1 MIRLF
6 FGDGKMVDMVKTRA
20 GVSFALTD
28 EQKMLQKMAR
38 DFTTSEI
45 IPVAA
50 DYDEH
55 ATFPEDIFHKAR
67 ELGIVNMNIPA
78 EFGGVGASPFE
89 EVLVAEELGY
99 GCTGIST
106 SISTNALACLPIIL
120 SGNDKQKQHWLGER
134 VVEKGEIVS
143 YCVTEA
149 GAGSNVVGIQTRAEK
164 KGSSYIIN
172 GAKIFITNASHAHF
186 FTVFAKTNPDAGH
199 RGMSAF
205 IVDRNSPGV
214 KVGKK
219 FDKMGQRASDTA
231 EIVFENVE
239 VPEENRLGDEGTGF
253 YLAMKVFD
261 YSRPGVAAG
270 AVGLQRR
277 ALEESIK
284 YAKQREAF
292 GTPIYQHQAIG
303 HKIAD
308 MAMNYEASR
317 LLTWQAAWQVEAG
330 ITNSKIPAYA
340 KAFAADMA
348 TKAAVDAIQIF
359 GGYGYM
365 KEYPVEK
372 LLRDVKIFQIYE
384 GTSEIQ
390 RNIIVRELFK

>member
-1 MIRLF
+1 
-6 FGDGKMVDMVKTRA
+6 MVDMTKVQAA
-20 GVSFALTD
+20 GVSFALTE

-38 DFTTSEI
+38 DFTASEI

-55 ATFPEDIFHKAR
+55 ATFPEAIFHKAR

-78 EFGGVGASPFE
+78 EYGGVGASPFE
-89 EVLVAEELGY
+89 EVLVAEEIAY

-106 SISTNALACLPIIL
+106 SISTNALGDLPIIL
-120 SGNDKQKQHWLGER
+120 AGNEKQKAYWLGER
-134 VVEKGEIVS
+134 LVDKGEFVS

-164 KGSSYIIN
+164 KGSSYLIN
-172 GAKIFITNASHAHF
+172 GSKIFITNASHAHF

-199 RGMSAF
+199 RGMTAF
-205 IVDRNSPGV
+205 IIDRNSPGV

-239 VPEENRLGDEGTGF
+239 VPEENRLGEEGQGF

-261 YSRPGVAAG
+261 YSRPGVAAA

-277 ALEESIK
+277 ALDESVK

-292 GTPIYQHQAIG
+292 GTPIYQHQAVG

-308 MAMNYEASR
+308 MAINYEAAR

-330 ITNSKIPAYA
+330 IVNSKVPAYA

-348 TKAAVDAIQIF
+348 TKAAVDAVQVF
-359 GGYGYM
+359 GGYGFM

>member
-1 MIRLF
+1 
-6 FGDGKMVDMVKTRA
+6 MVDMVKTQT
-20 GVSFALTD
+20 GVSFALTE

-38 DFTTSEI
+38 DFTASEI

-50 DYDEH
+50 DFDEH

-78 EFGGVGASPFE
+78 EYGGVGASPFE

-106 SISTNALACLPIIL
+106 SVSTNALGDLPIL
-120 SGNDKQKQHWLGER
+120 LAGTEKQKQYWLGER
-134 VVEKGEIVS
+134 LVDKGEFVS

-164 KGSSYIIN
+164 KGSSYLIN
-172 GAKIFITNASHAHF
+172 GSKIFITNASHAHF

-199 RGMSAF
+199 RGMTAF
-205 IVDRNSPGV
+205 IIDRNAPGV

-239 VPEENRLGDEGTGF
+239 VPEENRIGEEGQGF

-261 YSRPGVAAG
+261 YSRPGVAAA

-277 ALEESIK
+277 ALDESVK

-308 MAMNYEASR
+308 MAINYEASR

-330 ITNSKIPAYA
+330 IVNSKVPAYA

-348 TKAAVDAIQIF
+348 TKAAVDAVQVF
-359 GGYGYM
+359 GGYGFM

>member
-1 MIRLF
+1 
-6 FGDGKMVDMVKTRA
+6 MVHQVA
-20 GVSFALTD
+20 VQPGVSFELTG

-38 DFTTSEI
+38 EFAANEI

-50 DYDEH
+50 EYDEQ
-55 ATFPEDIFHKAR
+55 AIFPEDIFHKAR
-67 ELGIVNMNIPA
+67 EIGIVNVNIPEA
-78 EFGGVGASPFE
+78 YGGVGATVFE
-89 EVLVAEELGY
+89 EALVAEELGY

-106 SISTNALACLPIIL
+106 SISTNHLGSLPLILA
-120 SGNDKQKQHWLGER
+120 GNEEQKQYWLGER
-134 VVEKGEIVS
+134 LVDQGQFVS

-149 GAGSNVVGIQTRAEK
+149 AAGSNVVGIQTRAEK
-164 KGSSYIIN
+164 RNGSYIIN
-172 GAKIFITNASHAHF
+172 GSKIFITNASHANF
-186 FTVFAKTNPDAGH
+186 FTVFAKTDPNAGH
-199 RGMSAF
+199 RGMTCF
-205 IVDRNSPGV
+205 VIDRETPGV
-214 KVGKK
+214 SVGKK

-239 VPEENRLGDEGTGF
+239 VPAENMVGQEGHGF

-261 YSRPGVAAG
+261 YSRPGVASA

-277 ALEESIK
+277 ALEECVK
-284 YAKQREAF
+284 YAKEREAF
-292 GTPIYQHQAIG
+292 GAPIYQHQAIG

-308 MAMNYEASR
+308 MAINYEASR
-317 LLTWQAAWQVEAG
+317 LLVWQAAWQVDSGFA
-330 ITNSKIPAYA
+330 NPKVPAYA

-348 TKAAVDAIQIF
+348 TRAAVDAVQVF
-359 GGYGYM
+359 GGYGFM